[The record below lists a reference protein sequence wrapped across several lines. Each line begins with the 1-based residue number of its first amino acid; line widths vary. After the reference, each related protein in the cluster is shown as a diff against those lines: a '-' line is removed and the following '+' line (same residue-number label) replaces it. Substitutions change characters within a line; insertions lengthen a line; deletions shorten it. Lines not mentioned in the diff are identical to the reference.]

1 MLEKAICN
9 VLLAGTMMFSNP
21 VSAQSQSS
29 SDSSEMRPPTV
40 LRVYQDNLDSRLLAE
55 GSCPP
60 YLPSCK
66 QKTQQV
72 EQQPV
77 QEQSPSKPAP
87 TPIPTTVQK
96 EDSLEDYLVL
106 VHQKQGYSVCFDANE
121 NRKCDDPRSEPFL
134 PNPNDGT
141 HYWKLKTKKEILE
154 YALNNLRGKRHS
166 PKTEEVIG
174 WYYNAYSLKRI
185 EKLEELA
192 KKIPSTTT
200 PAPKSPCPPYIC
212 KSKVASSSSSSSS
225 SRSGSYL
232 PSTTTSPSNE
242 KNEKKGRNRSDDWLG
257 YTLMGMGTLAVVI
270 GIAIANAEACY
281 SYDGGGGCTKPM
293 ELPGYITLGVG
304 AASFGTGLILLFD

>member
-9 VLLAGTMMFSNP
+9 VFLAGTMMFSNP

-106 VHQKQGYSVCFDANE
+106 VHQKQGYSVCFNA
-121 NRKCDDPRSEPFL
+121 
-134 PNPNDGT
+134 NDGT

-242 KNEKKGRNRSDDWLG
+242 KNEKKS
-257 YTLMGMGTLAVVI
+257 
-270 GIAIANAEACY
+270 
-281 SYDGGGGCTKPM
+281 
-293 ELPGYITLGVG
+293 
-304 AASFGTGLILLFD
+304 